1 MSETIYK
8 IDVFD
13 YIDSEED
20 VEENGERLYVNAT
33 RLLYDIIFKLEN
45 DPEFKDHIVEV
56 DLYESN

>member
-1 MSETIYK
+1 MSETNYK

-13 YIDSEED
+13 YIDTEED

-33 RLLYDIIFKLEN
+33 RLLDDIIFKLEN

-56 DLYESN
+56 DLYQ

>member
-33 RLLYDIIFKLEN
+33 RLLDDIIFKLEN

-56 DLYESN
+56 DLYQ

>member
-33 RLLYDIIFKLEN
+33 RLLDDIIFKLEN